1 VELALVTA
9 TLGRLDQLQ
18 RLFESI
24 GDRLQRGDELV
35 VVAQERVAEVEAL
48 AARYR
53 ASGLP
58 VTVVTSDRGAALGRN
73 AGVAA
78 LTRSGDPLLVFPNDT
93 TWFPPGSLE
102 ALRSLPDHMRVG
114 AVTIVD
120 ETGPKF
126 VLPDPGSP
134 LDRLTVWTVIEMGL
148 LVRRRDFDAAGGF
161 DPAIGTGAPTPWQA
175 GEVTD
180 LLLRLQRAGLAD
192 EMRWMPASVWFG
204 GIADAYGLSRH
215 ERRRKLRGYGRGLG
229 RLVTRWRWPLW
240 WRFAFIG
247 GGLLFGVRHGR
258 PYGPLDGAWVLLGRL
273 EGALGR
279 TLGGSTT
286 AVTR

>member
-1 VELALVTA
+1 MELALVTA
-9 TLGRLDQLQ
+9 TLGRLEPLG
-18 RLFESI
+18 RLLDSVD
-24 GDRLQRGDELV
+24 GRLEKGDEV
-35 VVAQERVAEVEAL
+35 VIVAQERLAEVERL
-48 AARYR
+48 ADQHRAR
-53 ASGLP
+53 GTTIT
-58 VTVVTSDRGAALGRN
+58 VTTSARGAALGRN
-73 AGVAA
+73 TGVASLA
-78 LTRSGDPLLVFPNDT
+78 KAPDPLLVFPNDT

-102 ALRSLPDHMRVG
+102 ALRALPEDVRVG

-126 VLPDPGSP
+126 VLPPDGAP
-134 LDRLTVWTVIEMGL
+134 LDRRTIWSVIEMGL
-148 LVRRRDFDAAGGF
+148 LVRRSDFDAVGGF
-161 DPAIGTGAPTPWQA
+161 DPSIGTGAATPWQA

-180 LLLRLQRAGLAD
+180 LLLRLQQAGSTDRL
-192 EMRWMPASVWFG
+192 RWMPDTVWFG
-204 GIADAYGLSRH
+204 GIADARGLTPS

-247 GGLLFGVRHGR
+247 GGLLFGVRHGS
-258 PYGPLDGAWVLLGRL
+258 PYSPVDGLWVLLGRL

-279 TLGGSTT
+279 TVGGSTT